1 PTFSISESYWGYR
14 SLAKTIMDLRKIA
27 PSRDFG
33 IALKGKISN
42 GVKYWVMAANG
53 EGNKPETN
61 KEKRVYGHLAF
72 EPVKNLAVTLHGD
85 VAFNEDIEDEM
96 DGSTLSNNKINTAF
110 FVGYK
115 EPDAYSFGV
124 EGFYQIYQNELSTSS
139 GPENQNSIGISV
151 FGSADVSE
159 KIALIGR
166 YDYFDPVNDADFEGD
181 VRNYF
186 LAAIN
191 YKANSKV
198 WIMPNIVME
207 SYESLPNGVEFDSA
221 ITGRLSFFYR
231 F

>member
-1 PTFSISESYWGYR
+1 MKKVALAVFSILLLSAINIAQDEPKGKIHGYMFGDYYYNFARDNDASSISNAAEKGEKDFNGFQFRRVYLGYDYTINKTFSTRLRLEANQSELTSGGKVGFFIKDAYLKWKNIFAGTDVVVGMSPPPTFSISESYWGYR

-96 DGSTLSNNKINTAF
+96 DGSTLSN
-110 FVGYK
+110 
-115 EPDAYSFGV
+115 
-124 EGFYQIYQNELSTSS
+124 
-139 GPENQNSIGISV
+139 
-151 FGSADVSE
+151 
-159 KIALIGR
+159 
-166 YDYFDPVNDADFEGD
+166 
-181 VRNYF
+181 
-186 LAAIN
+186 
-191 YKANSKV
+191 
-198 WIMPNIVME
+198 
-207 SYESLPNGVEFDSA
+207 
-221 ITGRLSFFYR
+221 
-231 F
+231 